1 MTLAFL
7 YLLHER
13 EKAEID
19 DLSTSAAIPDS
30 NHVDDVTQDISK
42 SNVVVTV
49 RTCGC
54 LQIFSSLQFFRLSAQ
69 TANRSEW
76 WH

>member
-7 YLLHER
+7 YSWHYR

-19 DLSTSAAIPDS
+19 DLSTPASIPDS

-42 SNVVVTV
+42 SDVVVTV
-49 RTCGC
+49 RPCGC
-54 LQIFSSLQFFRLSAQ
+54 LQMFSHHPLF
-69 TANRSEW
+69 
-76 WH
+76 